1 MLQKNGSIYKFKC
14 SDLCGKTYIG
24 ETKRLLKTRI
34 AEHFQ
39 KSRASAI
46 YQHTSS
52 CEYFQNDLTKKLAI
66 EPNATPTQKSQVRQ
80 IHLQNHFR
88 AIAYSSDY
96 TKRTTIEALMI
107 SLYEPE
113 LNEQVF
119 HKKTFLV

>member
-1 MLQKNGSIYKFKC
+1 MRKTIYRR
-14 SDLCGKTYIG
+14 
-24 ETKRLLKTRI
+24 TKRLLKRRI
-34 AEHFQ
+34 AEDFQ
-39 KSRASAI
+39 KIRTSAI

-52 CEYFQNDLTKKLAI
+52 CKHFQNNLMGKLATK
-66 EPNATPTQKSQVRQ
+66 PNATPTEKSQLRQ

-113 LNEQVF
+113 LNEQVS